1 MAKPRCDQ
9 HKRSLPYCDACKEAV
24 RVAEEATLQAER
36 NAVDEDAEAEDNQK
50 HNVLEEALR
59 EEESKA
65 LAEGIGFPG
74 TQEEVPEAGEP
85 VEGDEPITDP
95 WADGKTPEEG
105 QDVGDW
111 VPPEER
117 VTPRAD
123 IDETEEAMTETG
135 EFDFAPAVEIDG
147 DGNIVPV
154 QNLDSPVENVKD
166 LIDATEAALAEGEP
180 DTPGDDPFPKAT
192 AAWKAYEEK
201 LRRDGRKEVIG
212 MVREYFADGID
223 TVAFQ
228 LLEYLEKACR

>member
-24 RVAEEATLQAER
+24 RVSREAELQAEQG
-36 NAVDEDAEAEDNQK
+36 AIDEDAEAEADNQK

-59 EEESKA
+59 EEESNALKA
-65 LAEGIGFPG
+65 GVGFPSA
-74 TQEEVPEAGEP
+74 QEEVPETGEP

-111 VPPEER
+111 VPPAER

-123 IDETEEAMTETG
+123 IDETEEAMIEA
-135 EFDFAPAVEIDG
+135 EEPPMNSEVRAELAVI
-147 DGNIVPV
+147 I
-154 QNLDSPVENVKD
+154 
-166 LIDATEAALAEGEP
+166 AALESGEP
-180 DTPGDDPFPKAT
+180 VTLLVGEDA
-192 AAWKAYEEK
+192 EES
-201 LRRDGRKEVIG
+201 LRNEGRKEMVKK
-212 MVREYFADGID
+212 VREYFADGID